1 MKIKLIILFIINT
14 RSKQISA
21 EDNGELSFEEALSR
35 LEAIVRE
42 LEAGRIKLD
51 DAVNAYE
58 QAVGLKNFCEK
69 KLQEAKLKIE
79 KIVVAPD
86 GTPSLTPL
94 DKNDD

>member
-1 MKIKLIILFIINT
+1 M
-14 RSKQISA
+14 SA

-79 KIVVAPD
+79 KIVVGPD
-86 GTPSLTPL
+86 NTPPASTGKSTAFFPFPKAT
-94 DKNDD
+94 KNA